1 VRDLARRLLGRAKNL
16 RDPQVFHHMSLV
28 AFLAWVGLGADGLSS
43 SSYGPAEA
51 FKALGHWQEGTPGA
65 CDKTATAELAKQCTF
80 VADHAYLAVFIAI
93 AIAATV
99 FVISWSYRRIIEEF
113 PHGGGGYIVASKHLG
128 PYIGAMS
135 GCALLVDYVLTI
147 AVSLASGVDAVLS
160 LDFVPDS
167 LQSHKLVIVLAV
179 LAVLLVMNLRGV
191 KESVTILTPIFLAF
205 LVTHALLIFG
215 AIGKNIGNAGEV
227 AHRVVGEAHTH
238 LGTVGILGVALVFM
252 RAFSLGGGTFTGIEA
267 VSNGIAIM
275 REPRVRTA
283 KRTMILMATSL
294 AITASGILLAYL
306 LVPGVLPTPSD
317 KVTMNAVLAQK
328 FAGTGAIAAGFIA
341 ITLVSEGA
349 LLFVAAQAGF
359 VDGPRV
365 MSSMALDQWMPH
377 RMAALSEQ
385 LTMRNGV
392 YLMAAA
398 AAIVLVY
405 TNDSVDALVVMYSI
419 NVFITFTLSNV
430 AMIRHAVH
438 TKQGRWQ
445 RAVFVH
451 GLAAA
456 VCAMILVITVIE
468 KFTEGGWVTTVITA
482 SLVGLCYLIRRHY
495 RAIGTKV
502 IELSR
507 QLAVDAPAPG
517 VVAAA
522 PPTQIDGRAPKE
534 LDPTKQTAVVLA
546 GGFGGLGIH
555 TLLQIPRVFPG
566 QFEQVVFVAAG
577 VIDAGVFK
585 GKDEIDAM
593 SSKIQHD
600 LDKYVE
606 LARLHLGWA
615 ADRDFAIGTEAV
627 SELDHLCREVALRFP
642 RSIFFAGKL
651 IFQQESWYQRILHN
665 ETAAAVERRLQFAGL
680 PMIVMPIRMFR

>member
-1 VRDLARRLLGRAKNL
+1 MKVSLLGRPKNL
-16 RDPQVFHHMSLV
+16 RDPQVFHHMSLI

-43 SSYGPAEA
+43 SAYGPAEA
-51 FKALGHWQEGTPGA
+51 FKALGHWAEGVPGA
-65 CDKTATAELAKQCTF
+65 CKVGASAALAAHCSF
-80 VADHAYLAVFIAI
+80 VPDHAYLAVFLAI

-99 FVISWSYRRIIEEF
+99 FIISWSYRRIIEEF

-128 PYIGAMS
+128 PYVGAVS

-147 AVSLASGVDAVLS
+147 AVSLASGADAVFSFL
-160 LDFVPDS
+160 PDS
-167 LQSHKLVIVLAV
+167 WQAGKLATVLAV
-179 LAVLLVMNLRGV
+179 LALLTVMNLRGV

-205 LVTHALLIFG
+205 LVTHAVLIFG
-215 AIGKNIGNAGEV
+215 A
-227 AHRVVGEAHTH
+227 VGTH
-238 LGTVGILGVALVFM
+238 LGRAGAVAHEVASQGHQHISKAGLLGVALVFM

-283 KRTMILMATSL
+283 KRTMMLMATSL

-306 LVPGVLPTPSD
+306 LVPGVMPTPGD
-317 KVTMNAVLAQK
+317 QVTMNAALARK
-328 FAGTGAIAAGFIA
+328 FAGDGSLATAFVV

-365 MSSMALDQWMPH
+365 MANMALDQWMPH

-405 TNDSVDALVVMYSI
+405 TAGSVDALVVMYSI

-430 AMIRHAVH
+430 AMIRHARIARE
-438 TKQGRWQ
+438 GRWR
-445 RAVFVH
+445 RAIFVH

-456 VCAMILVITVIE
+456 VCAMILAITLIE
-468 KFTEGGWVTTVITA
+468 KFTEGGWLTTAITA
-482 SLVGLCYLIRRHY
+482 SLVALCYAIRRHY
-495 RAIGTKV
+495 RGVGRKV
-502 IELSR
+502 AKLSR
-507 QLAVDAPAPG
+507 DLQLDAPPPPG
-517 VVAAA
+517 VIR
-522 PPTQIDGRAPKE
+522 PPDE
-534 LDPTKQTAVVLA
+534 LDPAKSTAVVLA
-546 GGFGGLGIH
+546 GGFGGLGQH
-555 TLLQIPRVFPG
+555 TLLQIPRIFPG
-566 QFEQVVFVAAG
+566 QFEQVVFIAAG
-577 VIDAGVFK
+577 VLDAGVFK

-593 SSKIQHD
+593 HAAIERD
-600 LDKYVE
+600 LDKYVDF
-606 LARLHLGWA
+606 ARTHLGWA
-615 ADRDFAIGTEAV
+615 ADRDLAIGTEAV

-642 RSIFFAGKL
+642 RSVFFAGKL
-651 IFQQESWYQRILHN
+651 IFQQERWYQRILHN

-680 PMIVMPIRMFR
+680 PMIVMPVRMFH